1 MLISHQTIGGGT
13 VLLLTNARVVSRTGV
28 IDSGWLAASGT
39 VIDSYGPGVP
49 APDLHEGRQVL
60 DAHGATILPGF
71 VDVHVHG
78 AVGHEVMD
86 GNVDGLAAMSGF
98 FVRHGVTSFLA
109 TTWTAGTEETMSALK
124 AVADASPDT
133 LPGAQLLGAHMEG
146 PYLSLRRCGAQD
158 PAQVRLP
165 DLIEAR
171 RFLDTGAVRMITLAP
186 ELAGATALLDE
197 CVDRGVRVS
206 IGHTDAAFEDV
217 VEAVNRGA
225 RHMTHTFN
233 AMPALHHRRPGP
245 IAAAMTMPEL
255 LAELIADNVH
265 VHPAVL
271 AAMLRAKGP
280 EGIVLVT
287 DALRPTGLP
296 GGTFTIGGRPVRVL
310 DGAVRLSD
318 GTLAGSV
325 LTMDQALHNLMRA
338 TGRSMVELWP
348 TASRNGALAA
358 GVAETKGDIAPGM
371 DADLVVVDDDVC
383 VKLTVVQGRVAYASP
398 PLLPQ
403 CADTLWE

>member
-1 MLISHQTIGGGT
+1 MSG
-13 VLLLTNARVVSRTGV
+13 LLLTNARVVSRAGI
-28 IDSGWLAASGT
+28 IDSGWLACSDTAIT
-39 VIDSYGPGVP
+39 SYGPGAP
-49 APDLHEGRQVL
+49 APELHQGRQVL
-60 DAHGATILPGF
+60 DARGATVLPGF

-86 GNVDGLAAMSGF
+86 GNVEGLAAMSDF

-109 TTWTAGTEETMSALK
+109 TTWTADTEETMSALT
-124 AVADASPDT
+124 AVADAFADT
-133 LPGAQLLGAHMEG
+133 MPGAQLLGAHMEG
-146 PYLSLRRCGAQD
+146 PYISLQKCGAQD
-158 PAQVRLP
+158 PAVIRLP
-165 DLIEAR
+165 DLAEAR

-186 ELAGATALLDE
+186 ELAGATSLLEE

-206 IGHTDAAFEDV
+206 IGHTDATFEQV
-217 VEAVNRGA
+217 VDAVNRGA

-233 AMPALHHRRPGP
+233 AMPPLHHRHPGP

-265 VHPAVL
+265 VHPAIL

-280 EGIVLVT
+280 DGIVLVT
-287 DALRPTGLP
+287 DALRPTGLS
-296 GGTFTIGGRPVRVL
+296 GGSFTIGDRPVSVA

-325 LTMDQALHNLMRA
+325 LTMDRALRNLVRA
-338 TGRSMVELWP
+338 TGRPMVELWP

-358 GVAETKGDIAPGM
+358 GVADTKGDIAEGM
-371 DADLVVVDDDVC
+371 DADLVVVDDDVR
-383 VKLTVVQGRVAYASP
+383 VKLTVVQGRVAYTS
-398 PLLPQ
+398 
-403 CADTLWE
+403 ADFTTSEVKR